1 MKIKKRSAVL
11 IIAVLAL
18 GLLLVFMPMMSDPF
32 VSMSFKGMIVFS
44 SILLVAVFAKVLIF
58 SFLETEDKTGND
70 EASGF

>member
-44 SILLVAVFAKVLIF
+44 SILLVAVFAKVLVF
-58 SFLETEDKTGND
+58 SFLKTEDKTGND